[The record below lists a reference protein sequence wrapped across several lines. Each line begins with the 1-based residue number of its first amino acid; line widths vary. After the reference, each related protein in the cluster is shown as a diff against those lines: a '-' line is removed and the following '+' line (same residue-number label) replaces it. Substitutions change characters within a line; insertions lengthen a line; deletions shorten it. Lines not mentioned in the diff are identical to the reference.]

1 MRFIMRW
8 AFERLLPRAMPEAQK
23 AVFRY
28 ELEALLRK
36 ANYAKEMAP

>member
-1 MRFIMRW
+1 MRFIIRW
-8 AFERLLPRAMPEAQK
+8 AFERLLPTTLSEAQR

-36 ANYAKEMAP
+36 ANYVKADD